1 MAKQTPDP
9 ADERSREEQ
18 TTADERSRE
27 EQTTADE
34 RSREEQTT
42 ADERSREEQAAAGAP
57 RWEAPAAGSSRPAT
71 DLAAAAAQLL
81 KGGSRQLDSAALRDA
96 LLDLH
101 EFWLTTKATEIGI
114 TPTSGFAIVATGGLG
129 RGELLPY
136 SDLDL
141 MLLHDN
147 MPGDLVSQVAELL
160 WYPLWDANI
169 RIDHSV
175 RTVPEAIT
183 VAGED
188 ISAGLAMLETRHIA
202 GDSDLSSLLI
212 SGARRQW
219 RTGIASR
226 FDELVAHTEARW
238 QRSGQIAHR
247 AEPDLK
253 GGRGGLRDIQL
264 LNALAIAQ
272 LADVYPSRSLAS
284 PIATLGEAHLALLN
298 VRTELHR
305 VSGRGRELLLA
316 QHADEIGAAL
326 RIGDRFDLAR
336 MISDAARTISFY
348 VDAGLR
354 TAANALPRRG
364 LAAFRRPVRR
374 PLDEGV
380 IEFAGEVILAR
391 DARPERDPGLILRVA
406 AASATTGLPMASS
419 TLARLSETA
428 PELRRPWPRQA
439 LKDLLV
445 LLAAGPPATAT
456 IEALDRTGLW
466 GRLFPEWGAVR
477 DLPPR
482 DVVHIWTVDRHLVE
496 TVSRASAFTTR
507 VSRPDL
513 LVLGALVHDIG
524 KGRGGDHS
532 IIGAE
537 LATQIG
543 TRLGLWPSDVELL
556 SKMVRHH
563 LLLPH
568 TATRRDLQDPK
579 TIAEVVETLDGD
591 SVLLELLAVL
601 AEADSLAT
609 GPGVWGDWKAS
620 LIGDLV
626 RRCRLVMA
634 GEPLPQPDPIDP
646 RFLSLASDGVH
657 VELTP
662 GGSPHIYNVTMIAP
676 DRRGLLSKAAG
687 VLALNSLR
695 VHSAS
700 VNGHEG
706 SAINTFVVSPHFG
719 SPPAAELLR
728 QQFILALEGEPD
740 VLASLDRRDRDAAQ
754 YGTGRA
760 GETPAGV
767 PVNHAPAPPR
777 ILWSDGAQPG
787 ELIVQIRATD
797 RAGLLARLT
806 AVFERDGVNIAWAKV
821 TTLGSSVVDVFGIT
835 TVGDAGEVRADLE
848 RDLYAVL
855 PAPAPAKPVSEAS

>member
-1 MAKQTPDP
+1 MT
-9 ADERSREEQ
+9 EQ
-18 TTADERSRE
+18 
-27 EQTTADE
+27 QP
-34 RSREEQTT
+34 QP
-42 ADERSREEQAAAGAP
+42 AAGAS
-57 RWEAPAAGSSRPAT
+57 RWTAPAAGSLRPAT
-71 DLAAAAAQLL
+71 DLAKATQQLL
-81 KGGSRQLDSAALRDA
+81 TGGPRPLDTAALRDA

-101 EFWLTTKATEIGI
+101 EFWLSTKATEIGI

-147 MPGDLVSQVAELL
+147 MPADIVGQVAELL

-169 RIDHSV
+169 RLDHSV
-175 RTVPEAIT
+175 RTVPEALK

-188 ISAGLAMLETRHIA
+188 ISAGLAMLEVRHIA
-202 GDSDLSSLLI
+202 GDADLSSLLVG
-212 SGARRQW
+212 GARRQW

-226 FDELVAHTEARW
+226 FAELAEHTQARW
-238 QRSGQIAHR
+238 ERSGQIAHR

-253 GGRGGLRDIQL
+253 SGRGGLRDVQL

-272 LADVYPSRSLAS
+272 LADVYPSPALAS
-284 PIATLGEAHLALLN
+284 PTGTLGGAHLALLN

-305 VSGRGRELLLA
+305 ISGRGRDLLLA
-316 QHADEIGAAL
+316 QYADEIGAAL

-336 MISDAARTISFY
+336 MLSDAARTVSYY

-364 LAAFRRPVRR
+364 FAALRRPVRR

-380 IEFAGEVILAR
+380 IEFAGEVILSR

-406 AASATTGLPMASS
+406 AASATTGLPMAVS
-419 TLARLSETA
+419 TLSRLAETA
-428 PELRRPWPRQA
+428 PELRTPWPRQA

-445 LLAAGPPATAT
+445 LLAAGPAAVGT

-496 TVSRASAFTTR
+496 TISRASAFTTR
-507 VSRPDL
+507 VARPDL
-513 LVLGALVHDIG
+513 LLLGALCHDIG

-532 IIGAE
+532 VIGAE
-537 LATQIG
+537 LAHQIG
-543 TRLGLWPSDVELL
+543 TRLGLWPSDIDVLT
-556 SKMVRHH
+556 KMVRHH
-563 LLLPH
+563 LLLPD
-568 TATRRDLQDPK
+568 TATRRDLQDPG
-579 TIAEVVETLDGD
+579 TIDMVVGKLGGD
-591 SVLLELLAVL
+591 PILLELLHVL

-620 LIGDLV
+620 LLGDLV

-634 GEPLPQPDPIDP
+634 GEPLPRPDPIDT
-646 RFLSLASDGVH
+646 RHLELAARVGVH
-657 VELTP
+657 VELSAAD
-662 GGSPHIYNVTMIAP
+662 SPHIYQVAMIAP

-700 VNGHEG
+700 VNSDHG

-719 SPPAAELLR
+719 APPAAELLR
-728 QQFILALEGEPD
+728 QQFILALDGELD
-740 VLASLDRRDRDAAQ
+740 VITALARRDDEAAQ
-754 YGTGRA
+754 HGTGRA
-760 GETPAGV
+760 GDTPAAV
-767 PVNHAPAPPR
+767 PGNHVPAPPR
-777 ILWSDGAQPG
+777 VLWSAGAAPG
-787 ELIVQIRATD
+787 ELIVQIRTMD
-797 RAGLLARLT
+797 RTGLLARLT
-806 AVFERDGVNIAWAKV
+806 AVFERDGVDIAWAKV
-821 TTLGSSVVDVFGIT
+821 TTLGSSVVDVFGI
-835 TVGDAGEVRADLE
+835 VVPALAAGDAEKDASLRAELE

-855 PAPAPAKPVSEAS
+855 PAPPPPKAKPVQEAG

>member
-1 MAKQTPDP
+1 MFEGKGRGGHEMTEQRPD
-9 ADERSREEQ
+9 S
-18 TTADERSRE
+18 
-27 EQTTADE
+27 
-34 RSREEQTT
+34 
-42 ADERSREEQAAAGAP
+42 AAGPP

-71 DLAAAAAQLL
+71 DLKAAAEQLL
-81 KGGSRQLDSAALRDA
+81 TNDSRQLDSAALRDA

-101 EFWLTTKATEIGI
+101 EFWLTTKAAEIGI

-129 RGELLPY
+129 RGELVPY

-141 MLLHDN
+141 TLVHDN
-147 MPGDLVSQVAELL
+147 LPDDVVAEVAQHL

-169 RIDHSV
+169 RLDHSV
-175 RTVPEAIT
+175 RTVSEAT
-183 VAGED
+183 KVAAED
-188 ISAGLAMLETRHIA
+188 ISAGLAMLEVRHIA
-202 GDSDLSSLLI
+202 GDADLSSLLVG
-212 SGARRQW
+212 GARRQW

-226 FDELVAHTEARW
+226 FDELVEHTRQRW
-238 QRSGQIAHR
+238 ERSGEIAHR

-253 GGRGGLRDIQL
+253 SGRGGLRDVQL

-284 PIATLGEAHLALLN
+284 PTGSLGEAHLALLN

-305 VSGRGRELLLA
+305 VAGRGRDLVLA

-326 RIGDRFDLAR
+326 HIGDRFDLAR
-336 MISDAARTISFY
+336 MLSDAARTISFY
-348 VDAGLR
+348 VEAGIR

-364 LAAFRRPVRR
+364 FAALRRPVRR

-380 IEFAGEVILAR
+380 IEFGGEVILAR

-419 TLARLSETA
+419 TLARLGQTA
-428 PELRRPWPRQA
+428 PELRTPWPPQA
-439 LKDLLV
+439 RKDLLV
-445 LLAAGPPATAT
+445 MLAAGPSAVATV
-456 IEALDRTGLW
+456 EALDRTGLW

-513 LVLGALVHDIG
+513 LLLGALCHDIG

-532 IIGAE
+532 VIGAE

-543 TRLGLWPSDVELL
+543 TRLGPWPSDIELL
-556 SKMVRHH
+556 SSVVRHH

-568 TATRRDLQDPK
+568 TATRRDLQDAK
-579 TIAEVVETLDGD
+579 TIAAVVDALQGD
-591 SVLLELLAVL
+591 TVLLELLHVL

-634 GEPLPQPDPIDP
+634 GEELPQPDPIDP
-646 RFLSLASDGVH
+646 RHLSLAADAGVH
-657 VELTP
+657 VELAD
-662 GGSPHIYNVTMIAP
+662 GDGQHIYNVTMIAP

-700 VNGHEG
+700 VNSHEG

-728 QQFILALEGEPD
+728 QQWILALDGD
-740 VLASLDRRDRDAAQ
+740 LDALGSLDKRDRDSAQ
-754 YGTGRA
+754 YGTTRA
-760 GETPAGV
+760 GEV
-767 PVNHAPAPPR
+767 PDAVPINHVAAPPR
-777 ILWSDGAQPG
+777 ILWSDGAAPG
-787 ELIVQIRATD
+787 ELVVQIRSTD
-797 RAGLLARLT
+797 RTGLLARLT
-806 AVFERDGVNIAWAKV
+806 A
-821 TTLGSSVVDVFGIT
+821 
-835 TVGDAGEVRADLE
+835 
-848 RDLYAVL
+848 
-855 PAPAPAKPVSEAS
+855 

>member
-1 MAKQTPDP
+1 MA
-9 ADERSREEQ
+9 EHRGES
-18 TTADERSRE
+18 
-27 EQTTADE
+27 
-34 RSREEQTT
+34 
-42 ADERSREEQAAAGAP
+42 AAGAS

-71 DLAAAAAQLL
+71 DLSAAAEQLL
-81 KGGSRQLDSAALRDA
+81 KGSARQLDSAALRNA

-147 MPGDLVSQVAELL
+147 MPHDVVSQVAELL

-175 RTVPEAIT
+175 RTVPEAVS

-188 ISAGLAMLETRHIA
+188 ISAGLAMLEARHIA
-202 GDSDLSSLLI
+202 GDSELSSLLI
-212 SGARRQW
+212 GGARRQW

-226 FDELVAHTEARW
+226 FEELVEHTKARW
-238 QRSGQIAHR
+238 QRSGEIAHR

-253 GGRGGLRDIQL
+253 TGRGGLRDVQL

-272 LADVYPSRSLAS
+272 LADVYPSRSIAS
-284 PIATLGEAHLALLN
+284 PTETLGEAHLALLN

-336 MISDAARTISFY
+336 MLSDAARTISFY

-364 LAAFRRPVRR
+364 FAALRRPVRR

-380 IEFAGEVILAR
+380 IEFGGEVILAR

-406 AASATTGLPMASS
+406 AASASSGLPMASS
-419 TLARLSETA
+419 TLGRLVETA
-428 PELRRPWPRQA
+428 PELRTPWPRHA

-445 LLAAGPPATAT
+445 MLAAGPTAVAT

-482 DVVHIWTVDRHLVE
+482 DIVHIWTVDRHLVE

-532 IIGAE
+532 VMGAE

-543 TRLGLWPSDVELL
+543 TRMGLWPSDVELL
-556 SKMVRHH
+556 SKIVRYH

-579 TIAEVVETLDGD
+579 VISSVVEALDGD
-591 SVLLELLAVL
+591 PVLLELLHVL

-634 GEPLPQPDPIDP
+634 GEPLPHPDPIDP
-646 RFLSLASDGVH
+646 RHLSLAADVGVH
-657 VELTP
+657 VELDP
-662 GGSPHIYNVTMIAP
+662 ADSPHIYNVAMIAP

-728 QQFILALEGEPD
+728 QQFILALDGELD

-754 YGTGRA
+754 HGTTRA
-760 GETPAGV
+760 GDVPAAV
-767 PVNHAPAPPR
+767 PINHAAAPPK
-777 ILWSDGAQPG
+777 ILWSAGAEPR
-787 ELIVQIRATD
+787 ELVVQIRATD
-797 RAGLLARLT
+797 RAGLLTRLT
-806 AVFERDGVNIAWAKV
+806 AVFERDGVDIAWAKV

-835 TVGDAGEVRADLE
+835 ADGAVRDELE

-855 PAPAPAKPVSEAS
+855 PAPPPAKPVSEAS